1 MADRKTLDELTL
13 MDENAILPVD
23 HRYQYTH
30 TGNGIRELKEVF
42 CDLYL
47 QL

>member
-13 MDENAILPVD
+13 MDENVLLPVD